1 MRQGPSKK
9 YIQIKGNEKDHS
21 LKLDEYSR
29 WLCLIEALEHVNTKA
44 KQLKQ
49 DIEKTNDWIKPLSF
63 QKYIDERFD
72 TMVEE
77 VASLEKMTFEINIP
91 KPEIQVQI
99 CTTLSEPVLQ

>member
-1 MRQGPSKK
+1 MPQEHSKNC
-9 YIQIKGNEKDHS
+9 IRIRANEKEHN
-21 LKLDEYSR
+21 LTLQEYSR

-49 DIEKTNDWIKPLSF
+49 DMEKTNDWIKPLSF

-77 VASLEKMTFEINIP
+77 IAGFEKMPFEINIP
-91 KPEIQVQI
+91 KIEIHQNL